1 MHKIINDPVHG
12 FISIRHEL
20 LLNLIDHPYFQRL
33 RHILQLGLTNYVYPG
48 ANHSR
53 FHHALGAMHLM
64 MQALEVLKEK
74 KIEISDEEYE
84 AACAAILLHDIGH
97 GPFSHTLEKNILNG
111 IHHEQI
117 SLYLMQQ
124 LNEAFKGKLTLAIQM
139 FQNQYHRGFFHQLIT
154 SQLDVDRLDY
164 LSRDSYFTGVKE
176 GKVNVDRILKMLNV
190 FDNQLV
196 VEEKG
201 VLSIESYLIARKI
214 MYWQV
219 YLHKAVYGA
228 EMLLVKLFE
237 RIDALRKDHKF
248 IQVGNA
254 LDYFLNSSESYSLN
268 DEIINH
274 FMQLNDNAVWHL
286 VYKLQNHEDIVL
298 RNYSRALIRR
308 DLLKS
313 TKKISNL
320 FDEEIES
327 VNMDISIKKYFVFVE
342 KIRFKSYSK
351 KQEIFILPKNAK
363 PIPFSQYSKLNHLEL
378 NLKKQQLYYF
388 FYPKPDFIIE

>member
-12 FISIRHEL
+12 FISIRHDL
-20 LLNLIDHPYFQRL
+20 LLKLIDHPFFQRL

-64 MQALEVLKEK
+64 MQALDVLKDK
-74 KIEISDEEYE
+74 KIQISDEEYE
-84 AACAAILLHDIGH
+84 AACVAILLHDIGH

-117 SLYLMQQ
+117 SLYLMYQ
-124 LNEAFKGKLTLAIQM
+124 LNDSFEGKLSLAIQM
-139 FQNQYHRGFFHQLIT
+139 FQNQYDRTFFHQLIS

-190 FDNQLV
+190 VDNQLV
-196 VEEKG
+196 IEEKG
-201 VLSIESYLIARKI
+201 VLSIESFLIARKI

-237 RIDALRKDHKF
+237 RIDALRKEKKY
-248 IQVGNA
+248 IQVGNS
-254 LDYFLNSSESYSLN
+254 LDYFLKSSESHQLN
-268 DEIINH
+268 DEIIHH

-286 VYKLQNHEDIVL
+286 VYKLQDHEDIVL

-308 DLLKS
+308 NLLKS
-313 TKKISNL
+313 IKKTSNT
-320 FDEEIES
+320 FDEEIKA
-327 VNMDISIKKYFVFVE
+327 NTLDRSIKSYFVFVE
-342 KIRFKSYSK
+342 KIRFKTYSK
-351 KQEIFILPKNAK
+351 KQEIFILPKIGQ
-363 PIPFSQYSKLNHLEL
+363 PMPLSQYSKHNHLEL
-378 NLKKQQLYYF
+378 NLKKQQFFYF
-388 FYPKPDFIIE
+388 FYPKLDFIIE

>member
-64 MQALEVLKEK
+64 MQALDVLKDK
-74 KIEISDEEYE
+74 KIQISDEEYE
-84 AACAAILLHDIGH
+84 AACVAILLHDIGH

-117 SLYLMQQ
+117 SLYLMHQ
-124 LNEAFKGKLTLAIQM
+124 LNDSFDGKLSLAIQM
-139 FQNQYHRGFFHQLIT
+139 FQNQYDRTFFYQLIS

-190 FDNQLV
+190 VDNQLV
-196 VEEKG
+196 IEEKG

-237 RIDALRKDHKF
+237 RIDVLRKEKKY
-248 IQVGNA
+248 IQVGNS
-254 LDYFLNSSESYSLN
+254 LDYFLKSSESHQLN
-268 DEIINH
+268 DEIIHH

-286 VYKLQNHEDIVL
+286 VYKLQDHEDVVL

-313 TKKISNL
+313 IKKTSNT
-320 FDEEIES
+320 FDEEIKA
-327 VNMDISIKKYFVFVE
+327 NTLDASIKNYFVFVE
-342 KIRFKSYSK
+342 KIRFKTYSK
-351 KQEIFILPKNAK
+351 KQEIFILPKNGQ
-363 PIPFSQYSKLNHLEL
+363 PMPLSQYSKHNHLEL
-378 NLKKQQLYYF
+378 NLKKQQFFYF
-388 FYPKPDFIIE
+388 FYPKLDFIIE

>member
-48 ANHSR
+48 ANHSG

-64 MQALEVLKEK
+64 IQALEVLKDK
-74 KIEISDEEYE
+74 NVEISEEEYV

-117 SLYLMQQ
+117 SLYLMHQ
-124 LNEAFKGKLTLAIQM
+124 LNDTFEGKLTLAIQM
-139 FQNQYHRGFFHQLIT
+139 FQNQYDRTFFHQLIS

-237 RIDALRKDHKF
+237 RIDALRKEKKY
-248 IQVGNA
+248 IQVGNS
-254 LDYFLNSSESYSLN
+254 LDYFLKSSESHQLN
-268 DEIINH
+268 DEIIHH

-286 VYKLQNHEDIVL
+286 VYKLQDHEDMVL

-308 DLLKS
+308 NLLKS
-313 TKKISNL
+313 IKKTSNT
-320 FDEEIES
+320 FDEEIKA
-327 VNMDISIKKYFVFVE
+327 NTLDTSIKNYFVFVE
-342 KIRFKSYSK
+342 KIRFKTYSK
-351 KQEIFILPKNAK
+351 KQEIFILPKNGQ
-363 PIPFSQYSKLNHLEL
+363 PMPLSQYSKHNHLEL
-378 NLKKQQLYYF
+378 NLKKQQFFYF
-388 FYPKPDFIIE
+388 FYPKLDFIIE